1 MNLLL
6 GKPSPEEEKQDFTWG
21 RPPPLIKK
29 KLCPNFTTLPSWQG
43 CQNNSVLNE
52 SLPNTIFCILCIL
65 WPFWF
70 PLVHVHFFYCDLAE
84 IAPCIPTCT
93 AGSQV
98 GKIQKNYKLIK
109 FTESLVYLWWG
120 SFPPPKLMFFYTS
133 WNGVGVEGSNWYI
146 NIILPIVSHM
156 TVFTICSHKSKF
168 VEAYVIFPVFL
179 SVMFVQL

>member
-21 RPPPLIKK
+21 PPPPLIK
-29 KLCPNFTTLPSWQG
+29 TLSRFYHICWPSWQG

-120 SFPPPKLMFFYTS
+120 SFPRPKLMFFYTS
-133 WNGVGVEGSNWYI
+133 WNGGGGGGVK
-146 NIILPIVSHM
+146 L
-156 TVFTICSHKSKF
+156 ICQHYF
-168 VEAYVIFPVFL
+168 ADCLTYDRFHNL
-179 SVMFVQL
+179 